1 MPPGRCIVLEV
12 GDSVGNDL
20 GWGLARELKSTPGLT
35 LVQKDKSSSGLTTP
49 WFYDWTAHVVQFLHR
64 YRPHLMVVAFG
75 ANDEQN
81 MTVNGHVVAFGSA
94 PWVSAYASQIRR
106 VARAATRAHAYVLW
120 IGMPV
125 MGPNF
130 YRQNMVF
137 LNSLY
142 ARHAPS
148 VPGVTFLPTWNLFA
162 GSHGQF
168 LASAVV
174 NGVPTVIRTS
184 DGVHFSY
191 VGENVFAT
199 FVAQRIAAIYHVR
212 LAPGAPMALTP

>member
-1 MPPGRCIVLEV
+1 MLEV

-20 GWGLARELKSTPGLT
+20 GWGLARELKTTRGLT
-35 LVQKDKSSSGLTTP
+35 LVQMDKSSSGLTTP
-49 WFYDWTAHVVQFLHR
+49 WFYDWPTRMTEFLHQ
-64 YRPHLMVVAFG
+64 YRPHLVIVAFG

-81 MTVNGHVVAFGSA
+81 MTVAGHVVAFGSA
-94 PWVSAYASQIRR
+94 PWVAAYKAQIRR
-106 VARAATRAHAYVLW
+106 IALAASRAHSYVLW

-142 ARHAPS
+142 ARYAPS
-148 VPGVTFLPTWNLFA
+148 VPGVTFLPTWRLFA
-162 GSHGQF
+162 GPRGQF
-168 LASAVV
+168 LASARV
-174 NGVPTVIRTS
+174 NGVPTVLRSS

-191 VGENVFAT
+191 VGENAFAT
-199 FVAQRIAAIYHVR
+199 YVARQIASIYHVV
-212 LAPGAPMALTP
+212 LAPSAPLTLTP